1 MCLSNSS
8 RAATYTQEL
17 EVNLTNASLF
27 TLLPPLANIVVASF
41 VGPLADNAIERGV
54 EVSTVRKGAQA
65 VAFLGPASF
74 MVGWFKLSLFDP
86 WIERR
91 TVSKC

>member
-1 MCLSNSS
+1 MPFKFISS
-8 RAATYTQEL
+8 RATYTQEL

-74 MVGWFKLSLFDP
+74 MVGWVGSSHACLTHMD
-86 WIERR
+86 
-91 TVSKC
+91 

>member
-1 MCLSNSS
+1 MPFNFILC
-8 RAATYTQEL
+8 RYHREL

-54 EVSTVRKGAQA
+54 GVSTVRKGAQA

-74 MVGWFKLSLFDP
+74 MVWWWCTLSFFLPMD
-86 WIERR
+86 
-91 TVSKC
+91 

>member
-1 MCLSNSS
+1 M
-8 RAATYTQEL
+8 
-17 EVNLTNASLF
+17 NLTNASLF

-54 EVSTVRKGAQA
+54 GVSTVRKGAQA

-74 MVGWFKLSLFDP
+74 MVRRVYVELVLTHLDDLDQCSEYHLASMSKWF
-86 WIERR
+86 
-91 TVSKC
+91 